1 MRNRELGWAEQGN
14 RGGWAAAGGV
24 PRAEASVSD
33 EGWVWSIA
41 MTERYPSSS
50 DN

>member
-14 RGGWAAAGGV
+14 RGGRAAAGGV
-24 PRAEASVSD
+24 VRAEASGRD

-41 MTERYPSSS
+41 MAER
-50 DN
+50 